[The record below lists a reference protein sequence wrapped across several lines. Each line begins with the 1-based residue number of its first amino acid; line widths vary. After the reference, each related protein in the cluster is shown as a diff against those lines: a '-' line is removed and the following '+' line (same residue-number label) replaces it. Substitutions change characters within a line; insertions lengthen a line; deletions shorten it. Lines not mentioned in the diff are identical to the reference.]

1 MILAKIAWRSIWRS
15 PRRSWVLISAVAV
28 GVFAFVGVVAYIGG
42 LSQQLMRSAIELQ
55 GGHLQVAGT
64 GYFDNPVVRTQV
76 TDASTVTGVLDQ
88 LEGVQYSTQ
97 RRVSG
102 MISSAV
108 QSLGVTLV
116 GVDPIHEQLVSPIP
130 SLIIEG
136 QWLRDD
142 SASGTIIMG
151 AALASDLDVM
161 VGERVVLMV
170 NDLEGEMSAGAYRVG
185 GLFTS
190 TSADYDRRHVFL
202 HEGQAQTLVGF
213 AADAVSTIAINLDVD
228 QDVNAVGSVLRAALS
243 DRNVEILTWLERSP
257 MLRMMED
264 TMNVTNIFLV
274 VILFSAI
281 GFTLLNSFTMVI
293 FERIR
298 EIGIMVAGGIRPG
311 QVRLLFILEA
321 AFIAMVGIGVGAIL
335 ATSLIAWWSRAGLD
349 LRAFSEGLARFG
361 ANAVVYP
368 HIVLEHMA
376 TGFVLI
382 LAMVFLSVLYPAIK
396 ASRFSITDAMSHA

>member
-1 MILAKIAWRSIWRS
+1 
-15 PRRSWVLISAVAV
+15 VAV